1 DWGWTLRVTHSSDAG
16 FCPPQDV
23 STEAGYPDG
32 QYAVAKAGDGFLVAV
47 AEAPYP
53 VVDRA
58 SANRGGTQPARVAF
72 YRFRNEAPKAD
83 VPWTAMPAKPG
94 RAKRRRARAQPATW
108 RDYALVWADL
118 HRHSWQSRCAPEYDG
133 TFLDHMR
140 WARDHEG
147 LGCVAMADH
156 WFEHSSDGEHRASLS
171 CTEAN
176 QEPGRFVPLFGCE
189 ARWPSTGH
197 VNIYSPRYETMAAV
211 RKACGRGRNSI
222 AEALRYIYQAGLQE
236 HTMIVRHFHGM
247 LFAAG
252 LTQLLRN
259 PLTGDGTIEPVVEV
273 VQTRGDSLK
282 AYCRM
287 LRAGQR
293 KGAVGGSDHCRGPD
307 RKTPCCLTGLWV
319 RRLTADGIWEALR
332 SRRCFATNGE
342 RIEVRLSAGAAI
354 MGDAAETTAPSV
366 IRWRVR
372 SQYPLERVD
381 FYRNGTCRDRFDGQS
396 RRSIAG
402 RWRDEAAT
410 RGKAASYFVA
420 VHTAGRGLAISSPI
434 WLTLRG
440 RHGRSD
446 A

>member
-1 DWGWTLRVTHSSDAG
+1 LRVTHSSDAG